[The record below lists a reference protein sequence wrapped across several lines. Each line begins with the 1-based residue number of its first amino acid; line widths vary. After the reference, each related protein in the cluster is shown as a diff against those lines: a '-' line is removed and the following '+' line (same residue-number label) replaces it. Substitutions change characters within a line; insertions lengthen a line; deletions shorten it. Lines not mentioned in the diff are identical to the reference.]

1 MRDRLAAATVQM
13 LVANLFMQTVMTK
26 NIPVTKDE
34 VIELAWAD
42 EVSFDAIKRQTGL
55 AEADVIKLMR
65 RSLKP
70 SSFRL
75 WRARVSGRKSKHDKA
90 VKTGITPSA
99 VQ

>member
-1 MRDRLAAATVQM
+1 MINYKSIGPVTAAT
-13 LVANLFMQTVMTK
+13 K
-26 NIPVTKDE
+26 GE

-42 EVSFDAIKRQTGL
+42 EVSFDAIKRQTGM

-75 WRARVSGRKSKHDKA
+75 WRARVSGRKSKHDKPA
-90 VKTGITPSA
+90 KMRVTRSV